1 MGLLAVKHMDPVVGV
16 DVHAV
21 IVAPSPTPVFLPH
34 PHVGF
39 VLDLR
44 EYVSAAMGVVG
55 SIATTIV
62 QEKAIEYLQDH
73 PDVPQQIDQ
82 ATNAVG
88 DKLNDIESNAIV
100 AEGLKLDA
108 DIARMEGAVANA
120 SGAGVGAGG
129 GGGPIFVNGFM
140 RTTAG
145 THSFHVPGLHFP
157 LGESFAPVPP
167 APPEPSNDA
176 EAYMGSRTVLANN
189 DPMSFMALPAMS
201 CWSVGEEPIA
211 HNGAHTQREYPS
223 MPSSVM
229 LPIPVGRPVLVGGPP
244 VMNMA
249 AAAAGLFKAFK
260 GSKWAYALADKLHLK
275 PGFLRCNVLRAE
287 PVDVTTGE
295 VVVQQRDFTVP
306 GRLPLVWDRYYASHD
321 TYPGAVGVGWQTPA
335 DIRLELMSHESGIG
349 AAACFPDHATAFDA
363 LPVAEG
369 WSERVYD
376 WQHGHALYRCDDR
389 LTLRTRG
396 GIQYRFDLPPRWQQ
410 IVSML
415 EGGARLTLPVE
426 RIADLN
432 GNAWVFER
440 DERGHVVRVAE
451 WTCDGAT
458 ARTIECDR
466 RDSGYDRLSGVKHA
480 AGITGLTLI
489 DADGGAHLLVT
500 YEHDRDG
507 NLSAAVDAMA
517 HPHRFDYADN
527 HRMVSHTSARGVSF
541 YYRYCAGEDGVWRV
555 DRAWGDD
562 GVFDYRFTYD
572 RVRME
577 TRITDSR
584 GHTSVLQLNER
595 GMPVA
600 TIDSLGGVTNYRY
613 DAQGRANAKTDPSG
627 SSESWEYDQHG
638 NLVAQTQPD
647 GSTIRTEYDA
657 AHRPIC
663 VTLPDRRQWRYEWDA
678 SGNLLVQ
685 TAPTG
690 AMSRYAYDRHGEPVA
705 HTGPCGALTQFEY
718 DCAGNLTVMTDALGH
733 RTRYRHDARGNL
745 IEVID
750 ALGQTSHYEYDRIG
764 NLTRAIEAGRSEVL
778 CQYDADRNL
787 VRYRDSAGN
796 LTQMDYSPLGKII
809 KRRSPDGTV
818 VEYRYD
824 TEEQLIGVVNE
835 RGELYRFER
844 DALGRIVEEVD
855 YWGQARR
862 YEYGPLGGLQRSID
876 PAGQTITYR
885 IDPFRRVV
893 QKQVP
898 DPRQDDGFRIETFE
912 YDSSGRLVIAANP
925 DTRIELCYD
934 DLGRLVE
941 ERQGDDFTIAY
952 RYDAAGQRIERRTQL
967 GTGGAMLGHVVRYD
981 YDEFGAATSIQIDD
995 AVPVT
1000 LERDALGRVCV
1011 EHLGEALRREL
1022 TYAPDGELARQALLG
1037 GTGLLFAT
1045 EYTYDANGEMIAKRD
1060 SRLGVERF
1068 EYDPVGKLTGH
1079 LDPTG
1084 KLQRL
1089 MYDPAGDLLKTRVR
1103 QGNLNGRLEHGP
1115 QTDSRLRDGEHGGS
1129 HYTFDH
1135 IGNLLRK
1142 QDAQQDLILRWDGDG
1157 LLIETLSVRQAVGS
1171 AAGALHIHTRYV
1183 YDVFHRR
1190 TRKTTQI
1197 RGVSGPTGGPASG
1210 WVSGSRTRCFIW
1222 EGDTLVAEIASGDER
1237 VDRLLAGAAT
1247 TLHPERENG
1256 SFGISP
1262 LATDASFEARE
1273 WVCYP
1278 GTFRPLA
1285 QTRCVYRRRA
1295 SHGADGDMSR
1305 AAVRLADC
1313 ALVSE
1318 MRHVFHN
1325 DPNGAPVRLTDRWG
1339 ATVWEGRYTA
1349 WGHAS
1354 PGEMKEAFDQPL
1366 RFQGQYYD
1374 TESGLHF
1381 NRYRYYDPAIGQ
1393 FISPDP
1399 IRLLGGANLYA
1410 YAPNGLGWSDPLGLS
1425 GNPIKPKPW
1434 PYYFG
1439 HPISDTQAGVRA
1451 AVADY
1456 LDNHPGLKSSGGKN
1470 VAAVQLH
1477 DGTFDVLHGGDT
1489 ATGPGHPERELLER
1503 HKGSVKVLWTE
1514 LQPCTPQYLLR
1525 AAGNKKRNRQGVQ
1538 PCSAAIEAQGQSD
1551 EAGQGLEEVW
1561 YFMPH
1566 HTGENAAVR
1575 KAFRGNQKMWASTTL
1590 DNFRWPWRE

>member
-62 QEKAIEYLQDH
+62 QEKAIEYLQGH
-73 PDVPQQIDQ
+73 PDVAQQIDQ

-145 THSFHVPGLHFP
+145 THSFHLPGLHFP

-249 AAAAGLFKAFK
+249 AAAVGLFKAFQ

-321 TYPGAVGVGWQTPA
+321 TYPGAVGLGWQTPA

-349 AAACFPDHATAFDA
+349 AAAYFPDHATAFDA

-396 GIQYRFDLPPRWQQ
+396 GIEYRFDLPPQWQQ

-415 EGGARLTLPVE
+415 EGEARLTLPVE

-466 RDSGYDRLSGVKHA
+466 RDSGHDRLSGVKHA

-489 DADGGAHLLVT
+489 EADGGAHLLVT

-562 GVFDYRFTYD
+562 GLFDYRFAYD

-595 GMPVA
+595 GLPVA
-600 TIDSLGGVTNYRY
+600 EIDPLGGVTGYRY
-613 DAQGRANAKTDPSG
+613 DAQCRANAQIDPAG
-627 SSESWEYDQHG
+627 RTIAWEYDRYG
-638 NLVAQTQPD
+638 NLVAQSQPD
-647 GSTIRTEYDA
+647 GSAIRTEYDA
-657 AHRPIC
+657 DHRPLS
-663 VTLPDRRQWRYEWDA
+663 VTLPGGRQWRYEWDER
-678 SGNLLVQ
+678 GNLLTQ
-685 TAPTG
+685 TAPSG
-690 AMSRYAYDRHGEPVA
+690 ATSGYRYDRYGQPIGY
-705 HTGPCGALTQFEY
+705 TGPRGALSQFEY
-718 DCAGNLTVMTDALGH
+718 ERDGSLVALTDALGH

-745 IEVID
+745 IEAID
-750 ALGQTSHYEYDRIG
+750 ALGRTSRYEYDRNG
-764 NLTRAIEAGRSEVL
+764 NLLHAIEPGGREVHGV
-778 CQYDADRNL
+778 YDSDGNL
-787 VRYRDSAGN
+787 VRHRDAAGHVTEMEYSA
-796 LTQMDYSPLGKII
+796 LGQVM
-809 KRRSPDGTV
+809 RRMAPDGTA

-824 TEEQLIGVVNE
+824 TEEELIGVVNE
-835 RGELYRFER
+835 RGELH
-844 DALGRIVEEVD
+844 A
-855 YWGQARR
+855 
-862 YEYGPLGGLQRSID
+862 
-876 PAGQTITYR
+876 
-885 IDPFRRVV
+885 
-893 QKQVP
+893 
-898 DPRQDDGFRIETFE
+898 
-912 YDSSGRLVIAANP
+912 
-925 DTRIELCYD
+925 
-934 DLGRLVE
+934 
-941 ERQGDDFTIAY
+941 
-952 RYDAAGQRIERRTQL
+952 
-967 GTGGAMLGHVVRYD
+967 
-981 YDEFGAATSIQIDD
+981 
-995 AVPVT
+995 
-1000 LERDALGRVCV
+1000 LERDALGRVVRETDYWGQTRHYRYGRAGELLDSTDPLGQIIRYRYDRLGRVIEKRALGSEQAGGAWADRFIYDSRGDLVLAENPSCRVEFEYDADGRVIEERQGDDFVIASTYDAAGNRTERKTKLVVGDCV
-1011 EHLGEALRREL
+1011 VGHTVRYAYDALDAVTSIQIDDAGAAVLERDALGQITAEQLSAELRREL
-1022 TYAPDGELARQALLG
+1022 SYEAAGKLTSQRTLLA
-1037 GTGLLFAT
+1037 GTGPLFAT
-1045 EYTYDANGEMIAKRD
+1045 EYAYDPNGELVEKRD
-1060 SRLGVERF
+1060 SRGGVERYQ
-1068 EYDPVGKLTGH
+1068 YDPVGRITAH
-1079 LDPTG
+1079 TDPKG
-1084 KLQRL
+1084 RL
-1089 MYDPAGDLLKTRVR
+1089 RRFLYDPAGDLLKTQIRER
-1103 QGNLNGRLEHGP
+1103 RTLGAADAPLADTWIRE
-1115 QTDSRLRDGEHGGS
+1115 GE
-1129 HYTFDH
+1129 YENCYCAYDR
-1135 IGNLLRK
+1135 IGNLVRREEAGQELVLKWNAVAQLVETVATRPDVEREGGRIQIRAQYEYDPFQRRVRKIVQARPSDETPPRTSRFFWDGNTLVGEHASGGRSSEAAVGK
-1142 QDAQQDLILRWDGDG
+1142 QDDPRMG
-1157 LLIETLSVRQAVGS
+1157 
-1171 AAGALHIHTRYV
+1171 
-1183 YDVFHRR
+1183 
-1190 TRKTTQI
+1190 
-1197 RGVSGPTGGPASG
+1197 
-1210 WVSGSRTRCFIW
+1210 
-1222 EGDTLVAEIASGDER
+1222 
-1237 VDRLLAGAAT
+1237 RLY
-1247 TLHPERENG
+1247 
-1256 SFGISP
+1256 
-1262 LATDASFEARE
+1262 E
-1273 WVCYP
+1273 WTYYP
-1278 GTFRPLA
+1278 GTFRPFAAAHSDLTEKAVSDAAGQLA
-1285 QTRCVYRRRA
+1285 CVPWMVYFYQC
-1295 SHGADGDMSR
+1295 DT
-1305 AAVRLADC
+1305 
-1313 ALVSE
+1313 
-1318 MRHVFHN
+1318 
-1325 DPNGAPVRLTDRWG
+1325 NGAPVRMHDARG
-1339 ATVWEGRYTA
+1339 SVVWA
-1349 WGHAS
+1349 AS
-1354 PGEMKEAFDQPL
+1354 YDPRGGVGDSECGWAEQPIRL
-1366 RFQGQYYD
+1366 QGQYHD
-1374 TESGLHF
+1374 AESGLHY
-1381 NRYRYYDPAIGQ
+1381 NRYRYFDPHVGQ
-1393 FISPDP
+1393 FISQDP
-1399 IRLLGGANLYA
+1399 IGLEGGSNLYCF
-1410 YAPNGLGWSDPLGLS
+1410 APNTLEWIDPWGLIHEATRGFNVYGLYLSGESDPYYIGITDDLKRRRNEHAES
-1425 GNPIKPKPW
+1425 GRLVDGARIEPLDRNLT
-1434 PYYFG
+1434 YG
-1439 HPISDTQAGVRA
+1439 QARGYEQA
-1451 AVADY
+1451 Y
-1456 LDNHPGLKSSGGKN
+1456 I
-1470 VAAVQLH
+1470 
-1477 DGTFDVLHGGDT
+1477 
-1489 ATGPGHPERELLER
+1489 ELLETKTGTVGEDLKLPDTD
-1503 HKGSVKVLWTE
+1503 KGNRIASFDHRNKTRRRSRQRYFERFFKKKTKE
-1514 LQPCTPQYLLR
+1514 LS
-1525 AAGNKKRNRQGVQ
+1525 GGSKK
-1538 PCSAAIEAQGQSD
+1538 CEI
-1551 EAGQGLEEVW
+1551 
-1561 YFMPH
+1561 
-1566 HTGENAAVR
+1566 
-1575 KAFRGNQKMWASTTL
+1575 
-1590 DNFRWPWRE
+1590 